1 MENGK
6 KNIAQPSVSKITNT
20 SGSLINGAYYEGRD
34 LEVLSHLPNY
44 YNWIIEIFRPK
55 LRGHVVEVG
64 SGIGT
69 IAEMILPEV
78 TSLELIEPSKH
89 LTDLFSEGLKGSSKV
104 EVFNERI
111 EQRLP
116 SIGDSTVDAA
126 VMVNVLEHVERDEE
140 AIGQLYRVLKPG
152 GHLLLF
158 VPALAFLF
166 SELDKVHGHLRR
178 YSKKSLEKLV
188 IDSGFEIEVSN
199 YFDFSG
205 ILPWW
210 LINKVLK
217 QTTFNPRIAQAYD
230 SYIIP
235 FTKFFES
242 RVSPPLGKNIILIA
256 RHA

>member
-1 MENGK
+1 VENEK
-6 KNIAQPSVSKITNT
+6 ENITQRSVSQNNHI

-89 LTDLFSEGLKGSSKV
+89 LTDLFSESLKGSSKV
-104 EVFNERI
+104 EVVNASI

-116 SIGDSTVDAA
+116 RIGESSVDAV
-126 VMVNVLEHVERDEE
+126 VMVNVLEHVERDKE
-140 AIGQLYRVLKPG
+140 AIDLLYRVLKRD

-188 IDSGFEIEVSN
+188 NDSGFEIELSR

-205 ILPWW
+205 IIPWW
-210 LINKVLK
+210 LINKVFK
-217 QTTFNPRIAQAYD
+217 QTSFNPRIAQAYD

-235 FTKFFES
+235 FTKFFET

-256 RHA
+256 RRV